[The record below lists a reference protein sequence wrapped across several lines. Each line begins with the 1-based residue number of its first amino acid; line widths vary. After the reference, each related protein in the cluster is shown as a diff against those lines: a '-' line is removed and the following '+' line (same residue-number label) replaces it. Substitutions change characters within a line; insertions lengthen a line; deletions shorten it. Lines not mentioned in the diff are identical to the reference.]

1 MSLFISYSTKDSDF
15 VDNLSKE
22 LIKKRIHVWLDKWE
36 MQPGDSLIDKIQD
49 GITESS
55 FLLVVLSKNSVK
67 SEWCRKELNS
77 GLMRELN
84 EKKVVVIPVLIE
96 DCEIPLF
103 LQEKVYAD
111 FKKDFEEGFKQ
122 LIRPLSK
129 LFSEHMGRSTN
140 DDIITDYSINW
151 GLNEEDEFYTHIDL
165 VNWYKK
171 ASKSILL
178 QIFINGCEKATQRY
192 ISQTKLGYNW
202 TMKETLISV
211 MAKTPAFTEMN
222 ILTKNDE
229 VYNNY
234 LTLQDDSSD
243 IKFYFHI
250 RAILMGE
257 DDGNDVLINLVDF
270 IKMLNSTI
278 PERME

>member
-1 MSLFISYSTKDSDF
+1 MGLFISYSTKDSDF
-15 VDNLSKE
+15 VDKLSKE
-22 LIKKRIHVWLDKWE
+22 LLLKRIHVWLDKWE
-36 MQPGDSLIDKIQD
+36 MKPGDSLLDKIQD

-55 FLLVVLSKNSVK
+55 FLLVVLSNNSIK
-67 SEWCRKELNS
+67 SEWCKKELNS

-111 FKKDFEEGFKQ
+111 FRKNFDNGFKE

-129 LFSEHMGRSTN
+129 LFSEHMGRNENN
-140 DDIITDYSINW
+140 DIVTDYSINW
-151 GLNEEDEFYTHIDL
+151 GFNSDENFYTHIDL

-171 ASKSILL
+171 ANKSILL
-178 QIFINGCEKATQRY
+178 QIFIDGSENATKRY
-192 ISQTKLGYNW
+192 IDQVNLGYNW

-211 MAKTPAFTEMN
+211 MSKTPEFTEMN

-234 LTLQDDSSD
+234 LTLKDDESD
-243 IKFYFHI
+243 IEFYFHI

-257 DDGNDVLINLVDF
+257 DDGNDVLINLIDF
-270 IKMLNSTI
+270 IEMLNSTI
-278 PERME
+278 PERMP